1 MHVPAAAFDVSP
13 SAMAITLWQFRLA
26 STPNSCPRIMNE
38 PTPNSRPETWQAPG
52 TSLASLA
59 SRPCLRSAWLSA
71 MAWLVLALAAIP
83 WIDRPVVDFVHV
95 HTQGTRWIERVA
107 ELPSPLFV
115 LAWPTFVIVGVVFV
129 WRRQL
134 PAWAA
139 TVWLAAGAVGVGSV
153 LKQGLKFVFGR
164 TWPATWIH
172 ENPSYLRDGVF
183 EFRLLGGDG
192 AAYAS
197 FPSGHLTVMLAFA
210 TVLALRHR
218 VLRWPCAVAV
228 ALTGFGQI
236 AAAYHWTSDALAGAA
251 LGIAV
256 GAAFVAAWQRWGSR
270 PGA

>member
-1 MHVPAAAFDVSP
+1 MTELAPNARPADLP
-13 SAMAITLWQFRLA
+13 A
-26 STPNSCPRIMNE
+26 ST
-38 PTPNSRPETWQAPG
+38 SRAV
-52 TSLASLA
+52 
-59 SRPCLRSAWLSA
+59 SRPCLRAAWYGALA
-71 MAWLVLALAAIP
+71 CLLLALVAIP
-83 WIDRPVVDFVHV
+83 WIDRPVVNFAHV
-95 HTQGTRWIERVA
+95 HTQGIRWIEHIA

-115 LAWPTFVIVGVVFV
+115 LAWPTFAITGAGLIG
-129 WRRQL
+129 RRRR
-134 PAWAA
+134 PAWVA
-139 TVWLAAGAVGVGSV
+139 TLWLAAGAVGVGSV

-183 EFRLLGGDG
+183 QFRLFGGDG

-218 VLRWPCAVAV
+218 TLRWPCAVAV

-251 LGIAV
+251 LGMAV
-256 GAAFVAAWQRWGSR
+256 GTAFVAAWQRR
-270 PGA
+270 VAPRGA